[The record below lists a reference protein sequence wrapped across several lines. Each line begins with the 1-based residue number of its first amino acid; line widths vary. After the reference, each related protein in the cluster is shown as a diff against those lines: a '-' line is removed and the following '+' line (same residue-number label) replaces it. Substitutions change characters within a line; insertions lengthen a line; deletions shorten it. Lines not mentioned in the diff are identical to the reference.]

1 MRLANTGLRNLVS
14 PPVGGDDRLS
24 VNATL
29 KYMPQRGGPIPG
41 PGSPDQGADSSQRRR
56 VPGGLA

>member
-1 MRLANTGLRNLVS
+1 MHGRNAGDLVFG
-14 PPVGGDDRLS
+14 PGIGGDDRLS

-41 PGSPDQGADSSQRRR
+41 TAGAKGRGASSQSRR
-56 VPGGLA
+56 VG